1 MLKQV
6 VLVLV
11 SAITFGCQQ
20 HTEAKK
26 EKEIT
31 IVDGAKKYEVYQ
43 SSEMASL
50 MKGMHAYNMQLKAEV
65 EKGEITSEF
74 PEEFLKIHSAEFSE
88 NKSRT
93 QTFDHYSGKFI
104 KAQKAVFE
112 EGVKD
117 SLLVGRYNDAINLCL
132 SCHKTECTG
141 PIPKIKKLLIE

>member
-1 MLKQV
+1 MLKQLALI
-6 VLVLV
+6 LVC
-11 SAITFGCQQ
+11 AITLGCQQ
-20 HTEAKK
+20 HPETKK
-26 EKEIT
+26 EKEVS
-31 IVDGAKKYEVYQ
+31 IVDGTSKYEVYQ

-65 EKGEITSEF
+65 QKGEVTSEF

-104 KAQKAVFE
+104 EAQKAVFE

-117 SLLVGRYNDAINLCL
+117 SLLVGRYNEAINMCL

-141 PIPKIKKLLIE
+141 PIPKIKKLLIK